1 MYIKH
6 TQGGGT
12 GDQVTTPAATNQGPT
27 NGTVSW
33 TPTVPG
39 VYYYQ
44 CSAHLGM
51 NNTITVLPKQAWG
64 DDDSITRSPNRIL
77 YSPLWKSS
85 KSMSIKGSITR
96 T

>member
-1 MYIKH
+1 MKLQTVQTHILCILNMA
-6 TQGGGT
+6 QGGGT

-44 CSAHLGM
+44 CSAHLV
-51 NNTITVLPKQAWG
+51 TCLVQ
-64 DDDSITRSPNRIL
+64 
-77 YSPLWKSS
+77 
-85 KSMSIKGSITR
+85 
-96 T
+96 